1 MVTSNDILTTRSG
14 PVLEVSFNRPSKK
27 NALISAMYS
36 ALADLLNESANDDSV
51 HVVLLYGQGDSFTA
65 GNDLADFQANPPGA
79 GDSPQARL
87 IDALINFDKPLIA
100 VVRGAAIGA
109 GTTMLPHFDLVY
121 AGESAKFQVPFVNL
135 ALVPEFASSYLLP
148 SQLGYRAAAELILLA
163 QPFDGRRAAELGLVT
178 RVVPDQDLLATA
190 REAAAKLADKPIG
203 ALRTSKGLLK
213 RASSEQAQLAAKTE
227 LQEFAARV
235 RSAEAKEA
243 FAAFFAKRRPD
254 ANRTKS
260 PAAAVAS
267 AAD

>member
-1 MVTSNDILTTRSG
+1 MTTSNDILTQRSG

-87 IDALINFDKPLIA
+87 IDAMINFDKPLIA
-100 VVRGAAIGA
+100 AVHGVAVGA
-109 GTTMLPHFDLVY
+109 GTTMLGHFDLVY
-121 AGESAKFQVPFVNL
+121 AAESAKFNVPFVNL
-135 ALVPEFASSYLLP
+135 GLVPEFASSYLLP
-148 SQLGYRAAAELILLA
+148 SQLGYHAIAEIVLLA
-163 QPFDGRRAAELGLVT
+163 QPFDARRASDVGLVT

-203 ALRTSKGLLK
+203 ALRASKGLLK
-213 RASSEQAQLAAKTE
+213 RASREQAQAANKEE

-260 PAAAVAS
+260 PAAAAAS
-267 AAD
+267 AAK